1 MDHTVRPNAGSQDTA
16 KRNRLRIDWILIGFL
31 LIAGYF
37 LATEHRAHAVQ
48 YLPLL
53 LLLLCPVLHLL
64 HNHGGAKHD
73 GDHSTTRHKEN
84 DHA

>member
-1 MDHTVRPNAGSQDTA
+1 MGRTAHPNSEPQVHE
-16 KRNRLRIDWILIGFL
+16 KRNHRRINWILVGFL

-64 HNHGGAKHD
+64 HNHGGGNHD
-73 GDHSTTRHKEN
+73 GGDMTTRNKE
-84 DHA
+84 DHHA

>member
-1 MDHTVRPNAGSQDTA
+1 MEPNAHPNSGPQVPE
-16 KRNRLRIDWILIGFL
+16 KRNRLRINWILVGFL

-64 HNHGGAKHD
+64 HNHGGEKHD
-73 GDHSTTRHKEN
+73 SDYPTARKEEDH
-84 DHA
+84 HA